1 MVLRIKKYIK
11 MRFGFLYICM
21 TILAKTK
28 YKTKKKMGSKSP
40 NIAALVLPLL
50 LILFS
55 LSSQA
60 RLVES
65 SGRKLAW
72 GFGGAPIIGT
82 PSSNSC
88 GASPAI
94 WYPKP
99 TNPRPCRRTPGIG
112 IPTSHQSP

>member
-1 MVLRIKKYIK
+1 

-72 GFGGAPIIGT
+72 AFGGAPIIGT